1 MTAPRRKLI
10 EVALPLE
17 AINKAAGVIFFFERR
32 AHFRPG
38 GRQLHAGSGAGSG
51 SIGNSFPDP
60 RPLTPASRGGSLE
73 HVSADSRLRVGVV
86 RFKGGVRSARQTAS
100 LRKAGYGWE

>member
-1 MTAPRRKLI
+1 MTPPMKMLI
-10 EVALPLE
+10 WVALPLG
-17 AINKAAGVIFFFERR
+17 AINKTAGATFVFDRR
-32 AHFRPG
+32 AHFLPG
-38 GRQLHAGSGAGSG
+38 RRRLHVGNGAGLG